1 MKNSSLV
8 SLEQLDISI
17 PGKILVQNLTA
28 SFKNSEFIAILGRN
42 GTGKSLTLHTIAGL
56 RDSEKGE
63 IVLGQDNLKNL
74 NRREIAIRLSL
85 LTQDSEDI
93 LPSTVYDTA
102 SIGRHPHKKPFSG
115 DTENDM
121 KMTLDSLC
129 KVSLENK
136 LEQDIH
142 SLSGGEKRRLS
153 IAQVLNQNAKI
164 FLLDEPTNHLD
175 PLYQYQILDTFKK
188 LTKKNYL
195 VIATMHDPNLISRYA
210 DKCLLLYGDGCWI
223 LGETDDVMSEENLSR
238 LYGIEMQKIRKDGRT
253 LFIAK

>member
-8 SLEQLDISI
+8 SLEQLDIAI
-17 PGKILVQNLTA
+17 PGSILVQNLTA
-28 SFKNSEFIAILGRN
+28 SFNDNEFIAILGRN

-56 RDSEKGE
+56 RDPKKGK

-115 DTENDM
+115 ETEKDM

-175 PLYQYQILDTFKK
+175 VVSQHWLE
-188 LTKKNYL
+188 NYL
-195 VIATMHDPNLISRYA
+195 KSYQGAILVISHDRAFL
-210 DKCLLLYGDGCWI
+210 
-223 LGETDDVMSEENLSR
+223 ETVTE
-238 LYGIEMQKIRKDGRT
+238 RT
-253 LFIAK
+253 LELKMGALNSYKGNYG

>member
-1 MKNSSLV
+1 MKDSSLI
-8 SLEQLDISI
+8 SLEQIDITI
-17 PGKILVQNLTA
+17 PGSILVQNLTA
-28 SFKNSEFIAILGRN
+28 SFKDNEFIAILGRN

-56 RDSEKGE
+56 RDPKKGK
-63 IVLGQDNLKNL
+63 IVLGKDNLKNL

-115 DTENDM
+115 ETQQDRE
-121 KMTLDSLC
+121 MTLDSLR

-153 IAQVLNQNAKI
+153 IAQVLNQDTKI

-175 PLYQYQILDTFKK
+175 PLHQYQVLDTFKK
-188 LTKKNYL
+188 FTKKSYL
-195 VIATMHDPNLISRYA
+195 VIATMHDPNLIFRYA
-210 DKCLLLYGDGCWI
+210 DKCLLLYGDGRWI
-223 LGETDDVMSEENLSR
+223 LGETDDVMNEENLSS
-238 LYGIEMQKIRKDGRT
+238 LYGIEMQKIKQDNRT
-253 LFIAK
+253 LFTAK